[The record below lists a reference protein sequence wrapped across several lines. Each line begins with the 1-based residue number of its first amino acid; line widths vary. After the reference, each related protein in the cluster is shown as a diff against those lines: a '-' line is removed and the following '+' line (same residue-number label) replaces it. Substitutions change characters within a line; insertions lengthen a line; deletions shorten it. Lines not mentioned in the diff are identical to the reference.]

1 MPFVPSMRVC
11 ENGIGHPCGQRRSTF
26 SKVDRLDH
34 LPHFETEA
42 DLEANLMSER
52 IRDYLI
58 VIGHLWIGDECRD
71 AFFENPSSVLI
82 GFKLTQDE
90 KERLHNLTEA
100 SFSSMELLVE
110 ATGLHYDDL
119 REAIDHP
126 RARMRHLTTRKR

>member
-1 MPFVPSMRVC
+1 
-11 ENGIGHPCGQRRSTF
+11 
-26 SKVDRLDH
+26 
-34 LPHFETEA
+34 
-42 DLEANLMSER
+42 MSER

-58 VIGHLWIGDECRD
+58 VVGHLWIGDECRD
-71 AFFENPSSVLI
+71 AFFKNPNSVLI

-90 KERLHNLTEA
+90 KERLHKLTDA

-110 ATGLHYDDL
+110 ATGLEYDEL